1 MKLIKSRK
9 LLSSLLIV
17 VLVATMLCMDCT
29 FANALDGNNNLI
41 TGSVG
46 EYYTYSLNLDEKTI
60 EFDVSGTPVGELD
73 FFKWWECDPWTNN
86 NYREAV
92 EKVIFKSGLKA
103 VSQEY
108 RWYRP
113 EHWLYDFPNLKEISV
128 ETDNTSYASQD
139 GILFSKD
146 MKTLLVYP
154 SRKEGDIY
162 VVPDY
167 VETIECYGGSSAFT
181 LAKNLK
187 TVEIGKSVKGL
198 EHNPFTNPEVG
209 NNSIEKIEVSNENQN
224 YVAIDG
230 VLFSKDGG
238 TIVAYPAGKKADVY
252 EIPSTVKV
260 IGKDA
265 FAGSYIKSFV
275 ISEGVEKIEKDA
287 FFNMRGHCDT
297 ITIPASVTYIGS
309 GAFKY
314 GYEVNTV
321 NFTKGTKLSTFPSNA
336 FSDEH
341 LTINIPCDVNWSFTE
356 EETKRI
362 TVNKIHSFTKYTYNN
377 NAKVGVDGTETAI
390 CDNGCGIDDTRV
402 KIGSALSGG
411 GSFGGGGYVPPTSES
426 KPIISE
432 GNGYSTI
439 IGDNG
444 KTVLVL
450 VDEGYELVDVKVN
463 GISIGSQNK
472 ITGLKN
478 SDKIEIE
485 VAKKEEPSEV
495 EKVQAELKTVTKEN
509 FKARSSLVKLKSGKT
524 AVKIVCVN
532 DSGVEFDGI
541 EVFRSEK
548 KSSSYGKKPIFTTKT
563 GKYYNTSVEKGKKYY
578 YRVRGYIEVD
588 GVKYYSDW
596 SAKAY
601 RTVK

>member
-1 MKLIKSRK
+1 MEIPIDSTAHTYGEWIITQNATCTTPGQRERIC
-9 LLSSLLIV
+9 SSCKGEDTKQTEVIPIDLTAHNYGEWITTKAPTCSAAGEKERV
-17 VLVATMLCMDCT
+17 CTLCQ
-29 FANALDGNNNLI
+29 N
-41 TGSVG
+41 
-46 EYYTYSLNLDEKTI
+46 
-60 EFDVSGTPVGELD
+60 
-73 FFKWWECDPWTNN
+73 
-86 NYREAV
+86 
-92 EKVIFKSGLKA
+92 
-103 VSQEY
+103 
-108 RWYRP
+108 
-113 EHWLYDFPNLKEISV
+113 KET
-128 ETDNTSYASQD
+128 E
-139 GILFSKD
+139 
-146 MKTLLVYP
+146 
-154 SRKEGDIY
+154 
-162 VVPDY
+162 
-167 VETIECYGGSSAFT
+167 
-181 LAKNLK
+181 
-187 TVEIGKSVKGL
+187 EI
-198 EHNPFTNPEVG
+198 
-209 NNSIEKIEVSNENQN
+209 
-224 YVAIDG
+224 AIDP
-230 VLFSKDGG
+230 
-238 TIVAYPAGKKADVY
+238 TA
-252 EIPSTVKV
+252 
-260 IGKDA
+260 
-265 FAGSYIKSFV
+265 
-275 ISEGVEKIEKDA
+275 
-287 FFNMRGHCDT
+287 
-297 ITIPASVTYIGS
+297 
-309 GAFKY
+309 
-314 GYEVNTV
+314 
-321 NFTKGTKLSTFPSNA
+321 
-336 FSDEH
+336 
-341 LTINIPCDVNWSFTE
+341 
-356 EETKRI
+356 
-362 TVNKIHSFTKYTYNN
+362 HSFTNYVYNN
-377 NAKVGVDGTETAI
+377 DAKVGVDGTETAI